1 VRFDE
6 ESIRKALE
14 AMGVSLIKQNEI
26 IEKLMGPTIKHAQ
39 WGEQLAAVQRE
50 LDTNALW
57 ETYSG
62 VQKIA
67 PEGAPY
73 RITHDNLLS
82 LIEMDSLP
90 KRRGNREKS
99 SYRVTDFT
107 NWIGRHYREDSNEI
121 SMLEGKRTERKIEG
135 LKKKKRE
142 LDPPSS
148 HKEWKLIFRDPPGE
162 KPKSF
167 IISALTIDDKPIWGA
182 PDLVFKH
189 KDTGEIVIIERKST
203 TREIPS
209 DGWPDLR
216 AQLWTYGHIDEFV
229 DAKKISLVGEVWW
242 VNMGI
247 PLIKRTL
254 RWDRKDAVFNIQN
267 RELFKLFGG
276 VIAST

>member
-1 VRFDE
+1 
-6 ESIRKALE
+6 
-14 AMGVSLIKQNEI
+14 M
-26 IEKLMGPTIKHAQ
+26 
-39 WGEQLAAVQRE
+39 
-50 LDTNALW
+50 
-57 ETYSG
+57 
-62 VQKIA
+62 
-67 PEGAPY
+67 
-73 RITHDNLLS
+73 
-82 LIEMDSLP
+82 
-90 KRRGNREKS
+90 
-99 SYRVTDFT
+99 
-107 NWIGRHYREDSNEI
+107 
-121 SMLEGKRTERKIEG
+121 
-135 LKKKKRE
+135 
-142 LDPPSS
+142 
-148 HKEWKLIFRDPPGE
+148 
-162 KPKSF
+162 
-167 IISALTIDDKPIWGA
+167 
-182 PDLVFKH
+182 FKH